1 MTAIPQII
9 CCMVLAVCLA
19 SAANACPQDQAIYG
33 DADKSYELA
42 FSPAASEAVMTSHQF
57 SLTYKSTGL
66 VMQGYVMDSENGD
79 QSLATLL
86 YQCPEG
92 DVTGADIAA
101 CTVWEGAINLH
112 GEDRLEKLPP
122 SDQTAAGEI
131 LLAELAEAV
140 RNSTV
145 WGDDEVSLAPGDIF
159 TLEGC
164 AS

>member
-1 MTAIPQII
+1 MGAIAPMMCCIVLTVGMTPPAH
-9 CCMVLAVCLA
+9 
-19 SAANACPQDQAIYG
+19 ACPQDQAIY
-33 DADKSYELA
+33 ADQDKRYELA
-42 FSPAASEAVMTSHQF
+42 FAPAVSEAVMTSHQF

-101 CTVWEGAINLH
+101 CTVWEGPISLH
-112 GEDRLEKLPP
+112 AEDRVEKLPP
-122 SDQTAAGEI
+122 SDQTAADEI
-131 LLAELAEAV
+131 LLAELAEGV
-140 RNSTV
+140 RNSSV
-145 WGDDEVSLAPGDIF
+145 WGDDKVSLAPSDIF